1 MKILLDT
8 HILLWALSGD
18 PRLPERAAEEIGSP
32 ENTIAYSVASLWEVE
47 TKHLAHP
54 DKMAWGGDFLDFWCR
69 EAGYQPLEIRAEHIS
84 RLKDLR
90 RPDDAPPHKDPFDR
104 MLICQAEEEG
114 MMLLTHDA
122 LLAQYDAPCI
132 LPV

>member
-1 MKILLDT
+1 MKVLLDT

-18 PRLPERAAEEIGSP
+18 CRLPSDAAKVIADP
-32 ENTIAYSVASLWEVE
+32 ENTILYSTASLWEVE

-54 DKMAWGGDFLDFWCR
+54 DKMAWGAAQLDYWCR
-69 EAGYQPLEIRAEHIS
+69 EAGYLPLEIRAEHIF

-104 MLICQAEEEG
+104 ILICQAMEEG
-114 MMLLTHDA
+114 MGLLTHDS
-122 LLAQYDAPCI
+122 LIAQYDAPCI
-132 LPV
+132 LAV